1 MTDFG
6 LATVVIDKSGDELRQ
21 FLQGDVEQL
30 LGVLIRA
37 IKGYADDAK
46 DTRENKFKQD
56 IQNKNAKAFSK
67 EHGISLELI
76 DVLKRMSVFY
86 SNENLDT
93 DTLFE
98 TEWVKRF
105 VQLYSEHGIQF

>member
-21 FLQGDVEQL
+21 FLHGDVEQL

-105 VQLYSEHGIQF
+105 VQLYSEYGIQF